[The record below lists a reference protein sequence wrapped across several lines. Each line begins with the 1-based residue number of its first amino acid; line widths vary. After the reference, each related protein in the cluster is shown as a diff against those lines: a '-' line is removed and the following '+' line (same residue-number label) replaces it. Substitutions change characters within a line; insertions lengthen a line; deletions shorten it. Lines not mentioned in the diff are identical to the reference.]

1 MTFEFHFVQ
10 KSCVGRWKT
19 TILPQILRFEFHFVR
34 MGCILNLK
42 IIFLHQFL
50 TCDAACLV
58 AKSKISI
65 SRHICASET
74 HAPQRVYSR
83 TTRAQDKF
91 AFHHMFPNM
100 HDLRRGL
107 IRRTHNFHSSN
118 VTACLCVRH
127 APSPQRVTFFKPPPI
142 CLCRQKRE
150 ILKNL
155 GSKIFCR
162 SSDTSK

>member
-42 IIFLHQFL
+42 IINLHQFL

-65 SRHICASET
+65 SRHICVSET

-83 TTRAQDKF
+83 TTLAQDKF

-100 HDLRRGL
+100 HDIGPAN
-107 IRRTHNFHSSN
+107 TQFSQFKCHHMF
-118 VTACLCVRH
+118 VCPTC
-127 APSPQRVTFFKPPPI
+127 TFPAEGHVF
-142 CLCRQKRE
+142 
-150 ILKNL
+150 
-155 GSKIFCR
+155 
-162 SSDTSK
+162 